1 MSKETILKDTYIKW
15 LEKSIIDEH
24 INHYEYSDFKNIQ
37 PIGSGSYEIVN
48 RANWKNT
55 DYFFALKSFNNDKQ
69 TFEEI
74 IKELRLHKSDD
85 VHENI
90 IGKIE
95 KYSLV
100 LEYADGGTLNTYLSK
115 HFDELDWNDK
125 SRLALQLASAVEFL
139 HNNDII
145 HRNLHGDNILIHREN
160 VKLAEFCLSKKI
172 VEASNNASK
181 LLDIMPYVDP
191 KSFDNKNYKF
201 KNKKADV
208 YSIGQKQDFAGSYE
222 NLWKNIVISKLYQ
235 DYIDILY
242 LLSYSE
248 KVKFYRYIE
257 FLIYV
262 GVLNLYISTYRGL
275 AVAPLSPDFS
285 LSQAMSIRIKWNKSH
300 AWYAWLNFLP
310 SLSFFFFTT
319 ILSKHCCRLK
329 DFHFISGFDKEF
341 IIIAIS

>member
-74 IKELRLHKSDD
+74 IKE
-85 VHENI
+85 
-90 IGKIE
+90 
-95 KYSLV
+95 
-100 LEYADGGTLNTYLSK
+100 
-115 HFDELDWNDK
+115 
-125 SRLALQLASAVEFL
+125 
-139 HNNDII
+139 
-145 HRNLHGDNILIHREN
+145 
-160 VKLAEFCLSKKI
+160 
-172 VEASNNASK
+172 
-181 LLDIMPYVDP
+181 
-191 KSFDNKNYKF
+191 
-201 KNKKADV
+201 
-208 YSIGQKQDFAGSYE
+208 KQDFAGSYE

-262 GVLNLYISTYRGL
+262 GVLNLYISTYR
-275 AVAPLSPDFS
+275 
-285 LSQAMSIRIKWNKSH
+285 
-300 AWYAWLNFLP
+300 
-310 SLSFFFFTT
+310 
-319 ILSKHCCRLK
+319 